1 MKTSNVQPKADQ
13 PRVTTKDISSGQP
26 NLQYRIQGAK
36 NYSSRSKPRAEKRD
50 FSRGY

>member
-1 MKTSNVQPKADQ
+1 MKGSNVQPKADQ

-36 NYSSRSKPRAEKRD
+36 NYSSRSKPRTEKRSS
-50 FSRGY
+50 SRGY

>member
-1 MKTSNVQPKADQ
+1 MKTSKVQPKADQ

-36 NYSSRSKPRAEKRD
+36 NYASRSTPRTEKR
-50 FSRGY
+50 SSNRNY